1 MNLSTLTEK
10 EIYEAIEVMQ
20 NGIAIKPNGD
30 EAKNLQVS
38 IDRAFAELDRRT
50 KEKAEKKSES
60 QPSGKTGQLEQQSQ
74 KRLPTKE
81 ELQAWQRGME
91 SDAKKE
97 SKEVDELIKWVE
109 NSPIEPITDEEWE
122 AYQEWKKIPKEEK
135 VKQHK
140 AFVAEMDAKHLRTV
154 KAPAFVTPEELINVE
169 LEDSKGNKQ
178 VKTFSKAQVRA
189 LARKYFSNVH
199 ESWLGKDRKM
209 GVGFKNLLAYVVA
222 WKEFDGAFPVLR
234 DVLPD
239 YDRYNKGGENKEA
252 SEAFKVAQELYKKIV
267 EILNDK

>member
-1 MNLSTLTEK
+1 MT
-10 EIYEAIEVMQ
+10 
-20 NGIAIKPNGD
+20 
-30 EAKNLQVS
+30 
-38 IDRAFAELDRRT
+38 
-50 KEKAEKKSES
+50 
-60 QPSGKTGQLEQQSQ
+60 LEQRIEAAQNSLAAATTDEQ
-74 KRLPTKE
+74 KQLLSIGIEKLKKMLPQQKKNQEQPVEKTEQLPPNVILPTVAEMEEWRRKE
-81 ELQAWQRGME
+81 QE
-91 SDAKKE
+91 E
-97 SKEVDELIKWVE
+97 SKEVDELIEWVK
-109 NSPIEPITDEEWE
+109 NSPVEPMTDEEWE

-140 AFVAEMDAKHLRTV
+140 AFVAEMDAKHLKTV
-154 KAPAFVTPEELINVE
+154 KAPEFSMPDELINIE

-178 VKTFSKAQVRA
+178 IKTFSKAQVRA

-222 WKEFDGAFPVLR
+222 WKEFDGALPVLR

-239 YDRYNKGGENKEA
+239 YDRYNKGGESKEA

-267 EILNDK
+267 EILNDAK